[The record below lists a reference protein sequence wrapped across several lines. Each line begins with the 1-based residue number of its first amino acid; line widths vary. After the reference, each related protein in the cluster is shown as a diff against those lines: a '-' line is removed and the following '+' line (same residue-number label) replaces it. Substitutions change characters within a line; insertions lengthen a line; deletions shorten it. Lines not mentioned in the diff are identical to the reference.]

1 MELVRHGL
9 SGVFMIN
16 YLILL
21 TYTFID
27 KLPEDYIRIIGYIC
41 VGLLIVF
48 ISFIVFIKL
57 KLKGGFGLLNF
68 EIFFSWIFIYFYAVD
83 ISSTIFNVFSTE
95 FSEIFSYL
103 LILIFVIIL
112 ICSEIYLRYGV
123 RSKVKIKDKN
133 NIILLIVK
141 IFFLSCLGVILFY
154 IFHQYPK
161 VNERIFKI
169 YTIAIVVSVYISLYL
184 PIRCIVLRI
193 DNIGIRYVKII
204 SLIYFFVGIN
214 ILYFNIKELKYENLS
229 GLLIGGIVLFMGIYN
244 YIYCNIINKY
254 Q

>member
-1 MELVRHGL
+1 MYYYSLEIVIVRSDNMNIIKAFGTTNTDYYSKTLQRKYIVLH
-9 SGVFMIN
+9 
-16 YLILL
+16 
-21 TYTFID
+21 YTAGTRSVKGSARNVASMFKNAFID

-48 ISFIVFIKL
+48 IRFIVFIKL

-154 IFHQYPK
+154 IFH
-161 VNERIFKI
+161 
-169 YTIAIVVSVYISLYL
+169 
-184 PIRCIVLRI
+184 
-193 DNIGIRYVKII
+193 
-204 SLIYFFVGIN
+204 
-214 ILYFNIKELKYENLS
+214 
-229 GLLIGGIVLFMGIYN
+229 
-244 YIYCNIINKY
+244 
-254 Q
+254 